1 MELELHEIELK
12 YEHLRT
18 RSSGRLER
26 LIASL
31 ASEGQQMPVV
41 VVGDASEGYVLIDG
55 YRRVEAL
62 RKLGRDLVR
71 ASVLALSEPEALIW
85 SWAAARGG
93 GRSSLE
99 EAWLLHELCEHHG
112 LELGELA
119 TRFGR
124 SKSWVS
130 RRLALV
136 RDVPEEV
143 CEAVREGTLSPQAVM
158 KYLVPLAR
166 ANALHCV
173 ELVRCLRGKGVSV
186 RQLGRLWAAWRAGDE
201 EQRGRIVAH
210 PHLFLRAQGELN
222 DDEVVETEDV
232 WERVVVRDLK
242 MIAAISLRVFRQ
254 LDKRRRHHGR
264 ASTSGPLLAETWQ
277 EARAAVNTLEP
288 LVRPPSGA

>member
-1 MELELHEIELK
+1 MELELHEVELK

-173 ELVRCLRGKGVSV
+173 ELVRCLRGKGASV

-232 WERVVVRDLK
+232 WERVVVRGTR
-242 MIAAISLRVFRQ
+242 AFRRNA
-254 LDKRRRHHGR
+254 RRRARESGR
-264 ASTSGPLLAETWQ
+264 CRRSP
-277 EARAAVNTLEP
+277 R
-288 LVRPPSGA
+288 